1 MKPPLALVSEVQ
13 LQVRK
18 SKLWPTNMPA
28 NEALWA
34 RYNMPGEL
42 CNSSDTYI
50 LYAQQR
56 QHGPLNSLHHPQLA
70 VLKPPDTMTMGGTFK
85 TGGKPL

>member
-1 MKPPLALVSEVQ
+1 MHTS
-13 LQVRK
+13 
-18 SKLWPTNMPA
+18 SA

-34 RYNMPGEL
+34 RYDMPGDL
-42 CNSSDTYI
+42 CNSSDTYSYI

-56 QHGPLNSLHHPQLA
+56 QHGPLNSLLHRQLA
-70 VLKPPDTMTMGGTFK
+70 DLKPPATMTMGGTLK

>member
-1 MKPPLALVSEVQ
+1 MHMS
-13 LQVRK
+13 
-18 SKLWPTNMPA
+18 SA

-34 RYNMPGEL
+34 RYDMPGDL

-56 QHGPLNSLHHPQLA
+56 QHGPLNSLLHTQLA
-70 VLKPPDTMTMGGTFK
+70 VLKPLATMTMGGTLK